1 MARKSSTSPLSAAE
15 ARGRLKDAQAYL
27 ELAEL
32 GAASTSPAE
41 RRVSGSN
48 AILAGIAAADAIC
61 GLSLGERS
69 SGDDHIQAAALL
81 ERAVR
86 PRTKTVTNFRRLV
99 TDKTPIQYGVQPVSV
114 ADAAALLKWAKEIV
128 ADAVQRAR

>member
-1 MARKSSTSPLSAAE
+1 MARKSSTSPLSATE
-15 ARGRLKDAQAYL
+15 ARARLKEAQAYL

-32 GAASTSPAE
+32 GVASDSVAE

-61 GLSLGERS
+61 GLALGERS
-69 SGDDHIQAAALL
+69 SGEDHVQAAALL

-86 PRTKTVTNFRRLV
+86 PRTKTVTSFRRLL

-114 ADAAALLKWAKEIV
+114 ADSAALLKWAKEIV
-128 ADAVQRAR
+128 DDAVRRAR